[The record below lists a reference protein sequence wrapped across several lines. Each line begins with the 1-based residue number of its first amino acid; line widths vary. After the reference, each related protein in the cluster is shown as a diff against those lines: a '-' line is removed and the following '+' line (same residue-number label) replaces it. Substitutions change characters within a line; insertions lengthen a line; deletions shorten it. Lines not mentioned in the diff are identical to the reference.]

1 MVEMISESQPVAR
14 RQHRCEECGHAIPVG
29 TRYLKQF
36 CKDGGE
42 TWTWISHTDCFEM
55 AVRLHSD
62 DGCSFD
68 EPLPILAEYENN
80 TGEFPDW
87 LRGEYPHV
95 VCRLEF
101 WKQKRELIDG

>member
-1 MVEMISESQPVAR
+1 MVEMITESQVIAKK
-14 RQHRCEECGHAIPVG
+14 QHLCDECGHVIPVG
-29 TRYLKQF
+29 MRYYRQF
-36 CKDGGE
+36 CKDCGE
-42 TWTWISHTDCFEM
+42 SWTWVSHIDCFAM

-62 DGCSFD
+62 DGLSYN
-68 EPLPILAEYENN
+68 EPLPILMDYESA

-101 WKQKRELIDG
+101 WKQKMELIDG